1 MSRTRLVAAC
11 WATRKPINAH
21 AGNARDF
28 FLASARCSSGR
39 YLSFPLRRTR
49 SSPKFA
55 NWLALCIGAKGRGGE
70 RRRFRQSLPVDRMD
84 YARPLFGLQPRL
96 FDRQPVLCVA
106 LADQIGKIRAVGQHT
121 WEILPVFREGSLPE
135 NEKHHD

>member
-1 MSRTRLVAAC
+1 MLGNSQAHQCSR
-11 WATRKPINAH
+11 RKRARFFSCERALQLRAIPEFSPSPH
-21 AGNARDF
+21 AILAQIRELAR
-28 FLASARCSSGR
+28 
-39 YLSFPLRRTR
+39 PLYRRE
-49 SSPKFA
+49 
-55 NWLALCIGAKGRGGE
+55 GRGGE

-84 YARPLFGLQPRL
+84 DARPLFGLQPRL

-106 LADQIGKIRAVGQHT
+106 LADQIGKIRAAGQHT